1 MENVEKRSEGRSLER
16 LLHDMGE
23 EYESFLADCEVLME
37 KIKEGSHADQK

>member
-1 MENVEKRSEGRSLER
+1 MERKEKKTEGRSLER

-37 KIKEGSHADQK
+37 KIKEGSHGN